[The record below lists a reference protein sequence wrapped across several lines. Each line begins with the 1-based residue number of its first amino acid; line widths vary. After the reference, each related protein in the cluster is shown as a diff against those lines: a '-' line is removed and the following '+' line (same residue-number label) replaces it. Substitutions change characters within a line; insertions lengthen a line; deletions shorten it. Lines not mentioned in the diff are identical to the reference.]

1 MSDSRRKRMLRA
13 EIPAEL
19 ERRGLGAD
27 SCKIFREPHWR
38 EDPTM
43 DPRDGIVPDDAL
55 AARHYYRCNAGHIE
69 CARSETKGVLEHLRE
84 SVAMP

>member
-1 MSDSRRKRMLRA
+1 MLRA

-19 ERRGLGAD
+19 ERRGLPESHHKLMRWMKVNAQDHSIGLL
-27 SCKIFREPHWR
+27 PY
-38 EDPTM
+38 
-43 DPRDGIVPDDAL
+43 DAL
-55 AARHYYRCNAGHIE
+55 AVRHYYRCNAGHIE